1 MGKQMTGRQ
10 VFVFTIALV
19 FVVLLIF
26 TACAP
31 KGQTATSPAPQP
43 QAQSSKQAPPA
54 PAVSSLSGKIT
65 VSGAWAL
72 YPMMVKW
79 AEEFQKINPGVRI
92 DVSAGGAGKGM
103 ADALGGLANIGMVSR
118 EIFPVEIEKG
128 AIYVPSVIDAVVAT
142 ASAGNPLR
150 DDLLSKG
157 IKKQTFIDIW
167 INGKITNWKDIFP
180 GAKAFGKTDLH
191 VFTRSDAAGA
201 PETWAAYLG
210 KKQEDL
216 LGTGVYGDP
225 GLAEAVRRD
234 PLGIGFNNIGY
245 AYDVKT
251 RKQVEGLL
259 VIPVDVNGNGKIDP
273 EENFYN
279 TLDEINK
286 AIGTGAYPSP
296 PARELNLVTL
306 REFKG
311 ATKEFVKWIL
321 TDGQKYAPEAGY
333 IPLSQTK
340 VDSQLPK
347 LK

>member
-1 MGKQMTGRQ
+1 VTKSMVGKQFFISVL
-10 VFVFTIALV
+10 VFIALV
-19 FVVLLIF
+19 SFNACSPKEPVAQLSPS
-26 TACAP
+26 TAAGLTGANP
-31 KGQTATSPAPQP
+31 TLTGR
-43 QAQSSKQAPPA
+43 
-54 PAVSSLSGKIT
+54 IT

-103 ADALGGLANIGMVSR
+103 ADALGGLADIGMVSR
-118 EIFPVEIEKG
+118 EVFPVEIEKG
-128 AIYVPSVIDAVVAT
+128 AFYVPSVIDAVVAT
-142 ASAGNPLR
+142 ASAGNPLKN
-150 DDLLSKG
+150 DLLANG
-157 IKKQTFIDIW
+157 INRQVFVDIW
-167 INGKITNWKDIFP
+167 ISGKITNWKEVFP
-180 GAKAFGKTDLH
+180 GTKAIGKTDLH

-201 PETWAAYLG
+201 PETWAAYMG
-210 KKQEDL
+210 QKQEDL
-216 LGTGVYGDP
+216 LGIGVYGDP

-234 PLGIGFNNIGY
+234 HLGIGFSNIGY
-245 AYDVKT
+245 IYDVKT

-259 VIPVDVNGNGKIDP
+259 VIPIDVNANGKIDP
-273 EENFYN
+273 EENFYG
-279 TLDEINK
+279 TLDELNK

-321 TDGQKYAPEAGY
+321 TEGQRYAPEAGY
-333 IPLSQTK
+333 IPLSQAK